1 MVEEPLAKYCP
12 RCGAGLE
19 MPMRF
24 CDRCGANHAGLSSPD
39 GRCHWCGFQSSAESE
54 LCEKCGAR
62 LITVCPQCQSQMR
75 AGLNY
80 CAWCGL
86 DYQQLLQDQDSEDQ
100 EQEEENSQS

>member
-1 MVEEPLAKYCP
+1 
-12 RCGAGLE
+12 
-19 MPMRF
+19 
-24 CDRCGANHAGLSSPD
+24 
-39 GRCHWCGFQSSAESE
+39 
-54 LCEKCGAR
+54 
-62 LITVCPQCQSQMR
+62 MR